1 MAPLG
6 CVQILGESHSVAVVD
21 RSRIS
26 IPLNEVGGSCPTVGS
41 SSAGMDT
48 AGVTVIR
55 GRLVVLTTVAV
66 GPLLGTPVRL
76 AVDAP
81 TKVPDAYRLP

>member
-6 CVQILGESHSVAVVD
+6 WVQIEGLSHSVATVD
-21 RSRIS
+21 RSKIS
-26 IPLNEVGGSCPTVGS
+26 IPLSEVGGSCPTVGS
-41 SSAGMDT
+41 SKVGMLT

-55 GRLVVLTTVAV
+55 GRFVVLTTVAV

-81 TKVPDAYRLP
+81 TKVPDAYKLP